1 MEAFTGRDCVL
12 SLVNLLTQFCFWP
25 STSKDMITDETSY
38 QSPIHI
44 LETYSIICFYFNDN
58 SKTIYNRFTLQ
69 CKLKGRGHISHLNK
83 KYEILFFHFYNASFG
98 LLYGNENASVNH
110 KVRREIKKSKL
121 LYYEIKDN
129 ATILLTYIT
138 YWVLLRKLTRKL
150 KMTNLFAKS
159 ARNNLVHS

>member
-44 LETYSIICFYFNDN
+44 LEKYSIICFCFNDN

-69 CKLKGRGHISHLNK
+69 CKLKGRGHISHLK
-83 KYEILFFHFYNASFG
+83 KKIKYYFFIFTMLHSGFCTV
-98 LLYGNENASVNH
+98 NENASVNH

-129 ATILLTYIT
+129 ATILLTYYILSVT
-138 YWVLLRKLTRKL
+138 
-150 KMTNLFAKS
+150 
-159 ARNNLVHS
+159 